1 MPCHYCIKE
10 KKSFKKQFV
19 EYLYLAP
26 IVSKYPLSQNF
37 LQTYIV
43 SKMIRDIEQT
53 WTSEKG
59 TTTIPKRISAK
70 ARDAEKSQEQV
81 ILLQSQ
87 AQKDLV

>member
-1 MPCHYCIKE
+1 
-10 KKSFKKQFV
+10 
-19 EYLYLAP
+19 
-26 IVSKYPLSQNF
+26 
-37 LQTYIV
+37 
-43 SKMIRDIEQT
+43 MIRDIEQT